1 MFSVSGIGFVAWTWL
16 SKQILRILYYLILK
30 VVAPGL
36 EIQNIQVSVSDAYRI
51 PRFNDILF
59 SLILYISVTLSM
71 HQESVKTKKAK
82 NKALFGAGKEK
93 AYIFVESESFVR
105 INLEWCIYWL
115 SNVSFKFNAQLVIY
129 H

>member
-16 SKQILRILYYLILK
+16 SKQILRILYYLILI

-82 NKALFGAGKEK
+82 NKALFEAGKEK